1 MVRMSGTLG
10 AALLMSALLV
20 TLPGCKKPE
29 GPAERAGQEIDKAV
43 DRAGQQVEMAGE
55 SIQDAARGEKK

>member
-1 MVRMSGTLG
+1 MVGLSRTLG
-10 AALLMSALLV
+10 AALLAGALLV
-20 TLPGCKKPE
+20 TLTGCKKPE

-43 DRAGQQVEMAGE
+43 DRAGQQVEKAGE